1 METKYLL
8 NFIKNTAIILVFLSP
23 IPLFL
28 FSTGEFQSIALVAD
42 KQLSGKS
49 NSIYGVAFRNNTIEY
64 KMQMLSEVNPKIITL
79 GSSRVLQF
87 SKEMFNK
94 DFYNLGNTMSS
105 INEGF
110 EISDHII
117 NQNPEIVFFG
127 IDFWWFNENWLTP
140 RPLVIK
146 ETLLNNIDEPYS
158 IDISNIMET
167 IKWIFSGKIALLDIY
182 NQIFHGNN
190 NIGLQGIYADGF
202 RSDGQHFSSR
212 TITGEFPTKD
222 INFIATTKEVNMG
235 TRYNFSKGINSKH
248 YNNFLVLVEKLR
260 LSGIKVVIFLPPFAP
275 EINTVLNNSKKI
287 KFIEELKNEFIKN
300 NLPFYDFTD
309 SEKINSSSCEFIDGI
324 HPGIVTNARILL
336 KISKNDAKVQ
346 KHLNYEYIK
355 NIVDNNQGLSYLPNN
370 EISSLPEV
378 DYLNIGCK
386 K

>member
-127 IDFWWFNENWLTP
+127 IDFWWFNENWLIP
-140 RPLVIK
+140 RS
-146 ETLLNNIDEPYS
+146 LLI
-158 IDISNIMET
+158 
-167 IKWIFSGKIALLDIY
+167 
-182 NQIFHGNN
+182 
-190 NIGLQGIYADGF
+190 
-202 RSDGQHFSSR
+202 
-212 TITGEFPTKD
+212 
-222 INFIATTKEVNMG
+222 
-235 TRYNFSKGINSKH
+235 
-248 YNNFLVLVEKLR
+248 
-260 LSGIKVVIFLPPFAP
+260 
-275 EINTVLNNSKKI
+275 
-287 KFIEELKNEFIKN
+287 
-300 NLPFYDFTD
+300 
-309 SEKINSSSCEFIDGI
+309 
-324 HPGIVTNARILL
+324 
-336 KISKNDAKVQ
+336 
-346 KHLNYEYIK
+346 
-355 NIVDNNQGLSYLPNN
+355 
-370 EISSLPEV
+370 
-378 DYLNIGCK
+378 
-386 K
+386 